1 LVEVPVMIALV
12 GVALRIRKRYF
23 APAGV
28 LEA

>member
-1 LVEVPVMIALV
+1 VMIALV

-23 APAGV
+23 APAAV